1 MARLDRLGPVTKE
14 VAQSGAAIGREFGF
28 GLLASVADL
37 PERELREALDRLTNA
52 GLLFVRGT
60 PPDAVYTFK
69 HALVQDYERL
79 HPQTKHGGAPGK
91 AGGGKIPV
99 AKDADSA
106 PFVKAT
112 AKASG
117 RSTRSVEVDATRSKH
132 IPMLAHCVDTS
143 LDKYEE
149 LDALAKLPP
158 AKQKELITRARSG

>member
-69 HALVQDYERL
+69 HALVQDVAYGSLLRN
-79 HPQTKHGGAPGK
+79 KRGGAVYTIVGAPSSIAPSLRGTA
-91 AGGGKIPV
+91 AGRPHCPPSREH
-99 AKDADSA
+99 DAC
-106 PFVKAT
+106 
-112 AKASG
+112 AS
-117 RSTRSVEVDATRSKH
+117 
-132 IPMLAHCVDTS
+132 LADGM
-143 LDKYEE
+143 
-149 LDALAKLPP
+149 
-158 AKQKELITRARSG
+158 RRWARSQRKISRDSLPFT